1 MKLKEENSPS
11 IHVGESPSVEMAEP
25 YANGCYITCEEQPCS
40 YIPDIDTE
48 DLTQEQCFIVRKVLV
63 EEAES
68 FSKTDDDVGRAE
80 KLASLIQY

>member
-25 YANGCYITCEEQPCS
+25 CANGSYITCEEQPCS
-40 YIPDIDTE
+40 YIPDIDTK
-48 DLTQEQCFIVRKVLV
+48 DLTEEQCLIVRKMLL